1 MVFLYTLGIRLY
13 FILVKIASPF
23 NPKAKQ
29 WVKGRKNL
37 FSRVEAA
44 IGNGSRIAWFH
55 CASLGEF
62 EQGRPVIEAFKKQHP
77 DFKILITFF
86 SPSGFEVRKNYSGAD
101 FIFYLPLDT
110 WNNAR
115 KFVKLVNPEVV
126 FFVKY
131 EFWYFML
138 NRLKQEGVKTYLI
151 STIFRPDQLFFKRYG
166 LWYRR
171 MLRCFTH
178 FFVQNSQSEQLLL
191 SIGFSNVTVSG
202 DTRFDRVFQI
212 ASQAKDIQD
221 IGTFKNGEMTLVC
234 GSTWPKDEELLANW
248 YRSSCAPIKIVIAP
262 HEIGEEHVLRIIQ
275 LFDGFKVARFTQAM
289 DYDLASCHIL
299 IVDTIGILS
308 SAYRYGEL
316 AYIGGG
322 FGAGIHNT
330 LEAATWGIPVVF
342 GPKHQ
347 KFKEAKDLI
356 VGGGGFSVA
365 TQEELAI
372 TLNSLICNTEK
383 LKLGAQ
389 FAREYVDVKRGAT
402 QRILE
407 SVSSN

>member
-44 IGNGSRIAWFH
+44 IGSGNRIAWFH

-86 SPSGFEVRKNYSGAD
+86 SPSGYEVRKNYSGAD

-115 KFVKLVNPEVV
+115 RFVTLVNPEVV

-221 IGTFKNGEMTLVC
+221 ISTFKNGEMTLVC
-234 GSTWPKDEELLANW
+234 GSTWPKDEELLSTW

-275 LFDGFKVARFTQAM
+275 LFDGYKVARFTQAM
-289 DYDLASCHIL
+289 DYDLASCHVL

-322 FGAGIHNT
+322 FGTGIHNT

-347 KFKEAKDLI
+347 KFKEANDLI

-365 TQEELAI
+365 TQEELTL
-372 TLNSLICNTEK
+372 TLNALVCNPEK

-389 FAREYVDVKRGAT
+389 FAREYIDVKCGAT
-402 QRILE
+402 QCIMS
-407 SVSSN
+407 SV

>member
-29 WVKGRKNL
+29 WVNGRKNL

-44 IGNGSRIAWFH
+44 IGSGNRIAWFH

-62 EQGRPVIEAFKKQHP
+62 EQGRPVVEAFKKQHP

-86 SPSGFEVRKNYSGAD
+86 SPSGYEVRKNYSGAD

-115 KFVKLVNPEVV
+115 RFVKLVNPEVV

-212 ASQAKDIQD
+212 TSQAKDIQD
-221 IGTFKNGEMTLVC
+221 ISTFKNGEMTLVC
-234 GSTWPKDEELLANW
+234 GSTWPKDEELLSTW

-289 DYDLASCHIL
+289 DYDLASCHVL

-322 FGAGIHNT
+322 FGTGIHNT

-347 KFKEAKDLI
+347 KFKEANDLI

-365 TQEELAI
+365 TQEELTL
-372 TLNSLICNTEK
+372 TLNTLICNPEK

-402 QRILE
+402 QRILK
-407 SVSSN
+407 SV

>member
-1 MVFLYTLGIRLY
+1 MVFLYTLGIRIY

-29 WVKGRKNL
+29 WLNGRKDL
-37 FSRVEAA
+37 FNRLEAA
-44 IGNGSRIAWFH
+44 VGIGNRIAWFH

-62 EQGRPVIEAFKKQHP
+62 EQGRPVIEAFKERNP

-86 SPSGFEVRKNYSGAD
+86 SPSGYEVRKNYSGAD

-115 KFVKLVNPEVV
+115 RFVRIVNPEVV

-138 NRLKQEGVKTYLI
+138 NRLRQEEIKTYLI
-151 STIFRPDQLFFKRYG
+151 STIFRPNQIFFKRYG

-178 FFVQNSQSEQLLL
+178 FFVQNRQSEQLLL
-191 SIGFSNVTVSG
+191 SIGYSNVTISG

-212 ASQAKDIQD
+212 ASQAKNIQE
-221 IGTFKNGEMTLVC
+221 ISTFKNGEMTLVC
-234 GSTWPKDEELLANW
+234 GSSWPKDEELLAAW
-248 YRSSCAPIKIVIAP
+248 YKNSCSKIKLVIAP
-262 HEIGEEHVLRIIQ
+262 HEIGEEHVQRIIQ
-275 LFDGFKVARFTQAM
+275 LFDGIKVARYTQAD
-289 DYDLASCHIL
+289 DYDLASCRVL
-299 IVDTIGILS
+299 IIDTIGILS

-322 FGAGIHNT
+322 FGTGIHNT

-347 KFKEAKDLI
+347 KFKEATDLI
-356 VGGGGFSVA
+356 RGGGGFSVSSLDEL
-365 TQEELAI
+365 TQI
-372 TLNSLICNTEK
+372 LNALICDSTK

-402 QRILE
+402 QTIL
-407 SVSSN
+407 SAVCK